1 MTLPVLPIS
10 VIIPVYNREHY
21 VAEAIRSVLN
31 QSYPAAEI
39 LVIDDGSTDQ
49 SSEIIQSFPSPV
61 QYHRQANRGAAAA
74 RNRGV
79 ALAKGEFL
87 AFLDS
92 DDRWRPDKL
101 ALQMAEFANNPDLAI
116 AFGHVQQ
123 FCSPEMPL
131 GQRPRITA
139 DVMAGYHVGTMLIR
153 KKAFQQVGLFET
165 QWRVGEFISWQAKA
179 TDLGLPMVMLPQVV
193 MERRL
198 HATNL
203 GRLER
208 SATSDYLQIVRTA
221 LERRR
226 TQPITAELRQSQP

>member
-21 VAEAIRSVLN
+21 VAEAILSVLN
-31 QSYPAAEI
+31 QSYPVAEV

-49 SSEIIQSFPSPV
+49 SADIVQGFPFPV
-61 QYHRQANRGAAAA
+61 QYHRQVHSGAAAA

-101 ALQMAEFANNPDLAI
+101 ALQMAEFADNADLAI
-116 AFGHVQQ
+116 VFGHVQQ
-123 FCSPEMPL
+123 FYSPDLPID
-131 GQRPRITA
+131 QCPRIA
-139 DVMAGYHVGTMLIR
+139 AEVMAGYHVGTMLIR

-165 QWRVGEFISWQAKA
+165 QWQVGEFISWQTKA

-198 HATNL
+198 HSSNM
-203 GRLER
+203 GRMER
-208 SATSDYLQIVRTA
+208 SATSDYLQIVRTT

-226 TQPITAELRQSQP
+226 ALTAAATLIQDEL